1 MRRSE
6 VQYREGRRNESLWKR
21 FIGAVSDEK

>member
-1 MRRSE
+1 MRKSE
-6 VQYREGRRNESLWKR
+6 VQYREVRRNESFWKR